1 MDILSHQELQE
12 MREQRLKEM
21 DDLSFI
27 RYMVVEAV
35 VTQYLTTYMFETAD
49 EWSDW
54 CRYNFDNY
62 YCGRNIAQ
70 LAIDYKY
77 YIEECILNANK
88 VIDSQLI

>member
-12 MREQRLKEM
+12 MQEQRLKEM

-62 YCGRNIAQ
+62 YCGHNIAQ

-88 VIDSQLI
+88 VIDSQVI

>member
-35 VTQYLTTYMFETAD
+35 VTQ
-49 EWSDW
+49 
-54 CRYNFDNY
+54 
-62 YCGRNIAQ
+62 
-70 LAIDYKY
+70 
-77 YIEECILNANK
+77 
-88 VIDSQLI
+88 QLICLKRLTNGLIGVDIILTIIIAVVILHS